1 MEESL
6 QREGMATECALNDVA
21 SEKQILKL
29 CGSLIEAL
37 MRLRQ
42 VRAACKV
49 QQINLPVCRRGLL
62 YTEQVL
68 IMSRSSA

>member
-49 QQINLPVCRRGLL
+49 QQINSPVCRRGLL